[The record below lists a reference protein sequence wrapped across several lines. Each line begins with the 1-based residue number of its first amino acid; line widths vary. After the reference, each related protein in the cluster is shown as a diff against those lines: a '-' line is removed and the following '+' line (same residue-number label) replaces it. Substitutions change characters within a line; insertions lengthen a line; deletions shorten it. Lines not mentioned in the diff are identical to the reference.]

1 MPKYKIQLKQGSV
14 TRTAHGEFKNVQAV
28 LSHYNSI
35 STMKVTEV
43 LRIEFEDTTQPPID
57 DFNYRSIFKGF
68 INNND
73 TRKSKQVLFHNIKM
87 SVNENDI
94 YNSCVANMEIDNFKV
109 DAVSSTLFKK

>member
-14 TRTAHGEFKNVQAV
+14 TRTAHGEFKNVQSV
-28 LSHYNSI
+28 INHFNTI

-43 LRIEFEDTTQPPID
+43 LKIEYEDTTHPPID

-68 INNND
+68 INNSE

-87 SVNENDI
+87 NVNENDI
-94 YNSCVANMEIDNFKV
+94 YNSCMVNMEIDSYNV